1 MSFQTIINNYLY
13 NIRKTHAKPN
23 TSVEREGTTLS
34 DIEIRQYQQILVA
47 VAETINIMAELD
59 IESDK

>member
-13 NIRKTHAKPN
+13 NIRKTHAEPN